1 MTNNLFL
8 KMNHLLLNTKE
19 VLLKM
24 ALIIKPALVTI
35 ALFFQPIQFV
45 LLAVGGFILLDT
57 ALARVRVSLNKKRNK
72 IKVAK
77 GETLSAEDIDKA
89 AWTSRKL
96 RMGLV
101 PKMLVYQSIVV
112 VLFFL
117 DYAILNQMVNMV
129 FHFDYLMTKAAAF
142 VLCYIEIL
150 SIDET
155 FEKISGKS
163 FFQYFLDLIKHSKKA
178 RKTLEGLNPGKKD

>member
-1 MTNNLFL
+1 
-8 KMNHLLLNTKE
+8 MNHLLLHTKE

-24 ALIIKPALVTI
+24 ALVIKPALVTI

-57 ALARVRVSLNKKRNK
+57 ALARVRVALYKKRNK

-89 AWTSRKL
+89 TWTSRKM

-101 PKMLVYQSIVV
+101 PKMLVYQMIVV

-117 DYAILNQMVNMV
+117 DYAILNEMVNLV
-129 FHFDYLMTKAAAF
+129 FHFEYLLTKAAAF

-155 FEKISGKS
+155 FEKITGKS
-163 FFQYFLDLIKHSKKA
+163 FFQYFLDLVKTTKKVK
-178 RKTLEGLNPGKKD
+178 KTFESINPGKKD